1 MSELN
6 KVIEEHVN
14 SVADEIKNAC
24 GYQLNNVQKDELRI
38 TGRVSIGMNDFAP
51 YLKSLNKFIKSHH
64 LNWILTL
71 NTISGDF
78 EIELKGC
85 HLLF

>member
-24 GYQLNNVQKDELRI
+24 GYQLNNVQKDELQI

-51 YLKSLNKFIKSHH
+51 YFKSPEMSI
-64 LNWILTL
+64 
-71 NTISGDF
+71 
-78 EIELKGC
+78 
-85 HLLF
+85 

>member
-24 GYQLNNVQKDELRI
+24 GYQLNNVQKDELQI
-38 TGRVSIGMNDFAP
+38 TGRVSIWMNDFSP
-51 YLKSLNKFIKSHH
+51 YYKSLNKFIKSPH

>member
-1 MSELN
+1 MSELS

-14 SVADEIKNAC
+14 SVASDIEDAC
-24 GYQLNNVQKDELRI
+24 GYQLNNVQKDELEI
-38 TGRVSIGMNDFAP
+38 TGRVSIEIKDLAP
-51 YLKSLNKFIKSHH
+51 YFKALNNFVKAHH
-64 LNWILTL
+64 LNWSLTL